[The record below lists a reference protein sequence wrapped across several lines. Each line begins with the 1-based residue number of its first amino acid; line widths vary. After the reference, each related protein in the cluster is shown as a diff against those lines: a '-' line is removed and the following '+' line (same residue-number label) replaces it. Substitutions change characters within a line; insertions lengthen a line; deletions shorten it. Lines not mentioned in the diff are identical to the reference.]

1 MKTYLIFYT
10 DIKFRSRENELI
22 SHYSDLGFSNIIP
35 YRSEFVKT
43 GNFYKNYKEIL
54 DCLRGDGYWLWK
66 PKIILDTFD
75 KMEYGDVLLYTDA
88 GDVLGVKESDIL
100 SFSQDKDYCFTN
112 WGGRGHLHRLF
123 TKRDCFIMMECDTH
137 EYHSSAIMEAG
148 FLVLKKTKENIDLI
162 NEWFHYCSIKQIIS
176 DDPNIYGNNLDGW
189 IEHRWDQSILTNLIL
204 KKKLKFDSTFD
215 EKINCNVYLP
225 NL

>member
-35 YRSEFVKT
+35 YKSEAVKT

-54 DCLRGDGYWLWK
+54 DCPRGDGYWLWK

-75 KMEYGDVLLYTDA
+75 KMKYGDVLLYTDA
-88 GDVLGVKESDIL
+88 GDVLDMKESDIL
-100 SFSQDKDYCFTN
+100 SFSQNKDYCFTN
-112 WGGRGHLHRLF
+112 WDGRGHLHGLF
-123 TKRDCFIMMECDTH
+123 TKRDCFIMMGCDTH
-137 EYHSSAIMEAG
+137 EYHSSAMMEAG

-162 NEWFHYCSIKQIIS
+162 NEWFNYCSIKQIIS
-176 DDPNIYGNNLDGW
+176 DDPNIYGNNLSGW

-204 KKKLKFDSTFD
+204 KKKLKFDSAFD
-215 EKINCNVYLP
+215 EKIHCNVYSHKV
-225 NL
+225 